1 MRVVEVEIVNPS
13 GLHTRPGSA
22 FVKRARDF
30 QATVTVV
37 KGERRGNGKSLLSL
51 MKVGA
56 TRGDHVTIEA
66 DGPDEDRAADELAAF
81 VGALLD

>member
-13 GLHTRPGSA
+13 GLHTRPGGR
-22 FVKRARDF
+22 FVKLAREF
-30 QATVTVV
+30 QSSVIVV

-56 TRGDHVTIEA
+56 AMGDLIMIET
-66 DGPDEDRAADELAAF
+66 DGADEDRAVEELAAF
-81 VGALLD
+81 VASLDD